1 MVAELKLSEKMPLE
15 NNKNNGHAETKFHNY
30 LSLAIIVLA
39 SFTVSVSS
47 GANAILF
54 PTTMQAEKFSN
65 SLIGSI
71 LSLEVGASIGVCLLI
86 LPLFRRINIQVAL
99 VLSTILRI
107 ASLLTLANQHSL
119 YAWIVMVFIH
129 GLGIFTFLL
138 ILQIWINSIAFTK
151 YRGLMLSMYGTAI
164 SLGIAAG
171 PVVYRYLP
179 ELNPIITRLW
189 LSHGLP
195 LDKPEVYGG
204 FIVSA
209 VISAFALIL
218 PLLGFSLTPKY
229 KIKKGIKLFPILKK
243 SQSVLFAIALGGV
256 SFFGVAAFITLYG
269 LRNGLAVE
277 DAALLLSSF
286 MLGSLLL
293 EAPISFLSD
302 FFDRRY
308 VIVVAVLLSIV
319 CAVFLPIAI
328 YEKYQAYLLL
338 FIWGGIIGAIYSM
351 VLAVIGDTYAGA
363 ELVTANAGYSLME
376 GLGGAMGVFL
386 IGLAMDAFDSDGLPY
401 IIMLAGIVYFSYAL
415 TRYRVE

>member
-1 MVAELKLSEKMPLE
+1 MVTELNLPDKMPLE
-15 NNKNNGHAETKFHNY
+15 NNKNNSQAETNFHNY

-39 SFTVSVSS
+39 SFIVSVSS

-54 PTTMQAEKFSN
+54 PITMQAEKFSN

-86 LPLFRRINIQVAL
+86 LPLFRRTNIQVAL
-99 VLSTILRI
+99 ALSTILRI
-107 ASLLTLANQHSL
+107 ASLLILANQHSL
-119 YAWIVMVFIH
+119 LAWIIMVFIH
-129 GLGIFTFLL
+129 GVGIFTFLL

-151 YRGLMLSMYGTAI
+151 YKGLMLSMYGTAI

-171 PVVYRYLP
+171 PIVYRYLP
-179 ELNPIITRLW
+179 ELNPLVTNLW

-195 LDKPEVYGG
+195 LDKPDVYGG

-218 PLLGFSLTPKY
+218 PLLGFSLTPKF
-229 KIKKGIKLFPILKK
+229 KIKNEIKLFPILKK

-256 SFFGVAAFITLYG
+256 SFFGVSAFITLYG

-293 EAPISFLSD
+293 EMPISFLSD

-338 FIWGGIIGAIYSM
+338 FIWGGIIGSVYSM

-376 GLGGAMGVFL
+376 GLGGAIGVFL
-386 IGLAMDAFDSDGLPY
+386 IGLAMDTFDSDGLPY
-401 IIMLAGIVYFSYAL
+401 IIMLAGIAYFSYAL